1 MKRNNKLAG
10 LFSVIIF
17 CITASGI
24 AAFTLKKETR
34 AAAGKPL
41 AASGTQR
48 EHPGAVAEI
57 KTPATPKG
65 CVFKTVFG
73 EEKSDSF
80 FILKTPQK
88 VTTGIAEGLH
98 WMAKAQNNDGGWG
111 AGSHYN
117 QKVMDPH
124 AVQSD
129 PATTAMV
136 AMALLRC
143 QHTPT
148 SGEYASQV
156 NKALNFLIAAV
167 ENAPENDLNIT
178 SLKGTQPQIKLG
190 ENIDVVLTSQFLTN
204 VLDYLGNDAVRANKV
219 KGCIGKCVAK
229 IQRAQSSNGSM
240 RGSGWAGVLQSS
252 FANNALESASQ
263 KGVKVEEESLERA
276 RQFQKDNFDVNTK
289 TVNTDLGAGVVLY
302 SVSGSARASAAEARE
317 ARELV
322 DQAKREGKLKKGDAI
337 TADNLQKAGI
347 APGKA
352 MKLATAYDIN
362 VAAADMAQRDEVISG
377 FGNNGG
383 EEFLSFLQTGE
394 GMIIAKDNGW
404 KKWYDNTSGRLLS
417 IQNNDGSW
425 NGHHCI
431 TSPVFCTATCL
442 LVLSVNNDVEKLT
455 ASK

>member
-1 MKRNNKLAG
+1 M
-10 LFSVIIF
+10 
-17 CITASGI
+17 
-24 AAFTLKKETR
+24 
-34 AAAGKPL
+34 
-41 AASGTQR
+41 
-48 EHPGAVAEI
+48 
-57 KTPATPKG
+57 
-65 CVFKTVFG
+65 
-73 EEKSDSF
+73 
-80 FILKTPQK
+80 
-88 VTTGIAEGLH
+88 EGLR
-98 WMAKAQNNDGGWG
+98 WMAQAQNQDGGWG

-117 QKVMDPH
+117 QQVMDPH
-124 AVQSD
+124 AVKSD

-143 QHTPT
+143 QNTPT

-229 IQRAQSSNGSM
+229 IQKAQSSNGSM

-302 SVSGSARASAAEARE
+302 SVSGSARASAAEARD

-322 DQAKREGKLKKGDAI
+322 DQAKREGKLKKSDAI

-347 APGKA
+347 APSKA

-417 IQNNDGSW
+417 IQNKDGSW

>member
-80 FILKTPQK
+80 FIHKTPQK